1 MISTERID
9 APEVLARFC
18 RATGFSAA
26 DLCLPDNTRP
36 VSRLRHEAM
45 YLMRH
50 LALHSIAGIAILMQR
65 DKASV
70 HAGIANV
77 ADAMAADAEYAQ
89 RIQRLAETIRQRNL
103 VAPEVDTLKDVR
115 RIAAIGVLADTNL
128 TDTDARQ
135 AALILLRSGKVGG
148 SVHG

>member
-1 MISTERID
+1 MISTHRID

-18 RATGFSAA
+18 SATGFSAA

-77 ADAMAADAEYAQ
+77 ADAMAADPEYAH
-89 RIQRLAETIRQRNL
+89 RIQRLAETIRQRSL
-103 VAPEVDTLKDVR
+103 IAPATPDDVM
-115 RIAAIGVLADTNL
+115 RIAAIGVLADANL

-135 AALILLRSGKVGG
+135 AALTLLRSGKDGG
-148 SVHG
+148 SAHG